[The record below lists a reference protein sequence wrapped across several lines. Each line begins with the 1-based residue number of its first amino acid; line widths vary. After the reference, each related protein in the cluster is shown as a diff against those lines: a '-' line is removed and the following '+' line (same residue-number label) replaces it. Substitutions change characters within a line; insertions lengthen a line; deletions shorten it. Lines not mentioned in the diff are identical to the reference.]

1 MVTVHICGH
10 LRVFVYYVLS
20 TLVDTCECLIVKF
33 VHFSGHLR
41 TLVCYVLSTL
51 VDAYARSPVMRCPLL
66 WTPLLLLKY
75 VQVVG

>member
-41 TLVCYVLSTL
+41 TLACYALSTL
-51 VDAYARSPVMRCPLL
+51 VDTAAFA
-66 WTPLLLLKY
+66 
-75 VQVVG
+75 